1 METVRLN
8 SVVADDLSI
17 KSFTSN
23 GIPDNN
29 GFYNDL
35 IKLISVGLK
44 DKHLIVKSPNFSVPN
59 AIFGS

>member
-29 GFYNDL
+29 GFHNDL

-44 DKHLIVKSPNFSVPN
+44 DLIVKSPNFSVPN
-59 AIFGS
+59 AISGS